1 MAAQLGFTC
10 THIHTPTYTHYLL
23 SYTHTHT
30 HTHSVHTVQFLHPRN
45 NNIQ

>member
-10 THIHTPTYTHYLL
+10 THIHTPTYTHYLP
-23 SYTHTHT
+23 SYTHT
-30 HTHSVHTVQFLHPRN
+30 HTVQFLHPRN